1 MIKQTVVPLYMEILI
16 SNRKKDRYMQPHG
29 LFSNGLHERS
39 QAPKATH
46 WMIQLT
52 CHSGKSKM
60 IGTENKSLVAKGW
73 IERLTAKR
81 SEGKLFLM
89 MELF

>member
-46 WMIQLT
+46 WMIQL
-52 CHSGKSKM
+52 K
-60 IGTENKSLVAKGW
+60 
-73 IERLTAKR
+73 
-81 SEGKLFLM
+81 
-89 MELF
+89 